1 MKGWHF
7 FTASVGA
14 VITGIVW
21 HAVFGTDVGIALVM
35 IGIFVLPVFG
45 VGFGVSNLK
54 KKNNTP
60 ERRAERQAAQ
70 QAAQQAYEAERQK
83 RLLAARI
90 DDVKYLGSLYKDVY
104 RGMYRG
110 YEKVLYERFAVRYGD
125 GRVSFEEVTFGSSR
139 HEALMSH
146 IPWEEIAAGY
156 ETEE

>member
-1 MKGWHF
+1 MKGWYF
-7 FTASVGA
+7 FAAAA
-14 VITGIVW
+14 VAVMAGIAITGETGMEAGVY
-21 HAVFGTDVGIALVM
+21 LVLL
-35 IGIFVLPVFG
+35 GIFVLPVFG

-60 ERRAERQAAQ
+60 ERVRAR

-83 RLLAARI
+83 RLQAARI

-104 RGMYRG
+104 MGMYRG
-110 YEKVLYERFAVRYGD
+110 YKKVLYERFAVRYGD

-146 IPWEEIAAGY
+146 IPWEEIPAGY

>member
-1 MKGWHF
+1 MKGWYF
-7 FTASVGA
+7 FAAAA
-14 VITGIVW
+14 VAVMAGIAITGETGMEAGVY
-21 HAVFGTDVGIALVM
+21 LVLL
-35 IGIFVLPVFG
+35 GIFVLPVFG

-60 ERRAERQAAQ
+60 ERVRAR

-83 RLLAARI
+83 RLQAARI

-146 IPWEEIAAGY
+146 IPWEEIPAGY

>member
-1 MKGWHF
+1 MKGWYF
-7 FTASVGA
+7 FAAAA
-14 VITGIVW
+14 VAVMAGIAITGETGMEAGVY
-21 HAVFGTDVGIALVM
+21 LVLL
-35 IGIFVLPVFG
+35 GIFVLPVFG

-60 ERRAERQAAQ
+60 ERVRAR

-83 RLLAARI
+83 RLQAARI
-90 DDVKYLGSLYKDVY
+90 DGVKYLGSLYKDVY

-146 IPWEEIAAGY
+146 IPWEEIPAGY